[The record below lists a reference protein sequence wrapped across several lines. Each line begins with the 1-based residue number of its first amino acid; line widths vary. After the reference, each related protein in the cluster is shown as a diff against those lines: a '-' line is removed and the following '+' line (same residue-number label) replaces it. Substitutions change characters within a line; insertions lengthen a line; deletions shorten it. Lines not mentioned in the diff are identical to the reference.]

1 MDIKY
6 NLYINIMSKED
17 IISKIYNDPAGFG
30 SIRETY
36 LEARKKDPTI
46 KYDDVRS
53 LDTQNR

>member
-1 MDIKY
+1 
-6 NLYINIMSKED
+6 MSKED

-46 KYDDVRS
+46 KYDDVRNWIHKTVEQKKQ
-53 LDTQNR
+53 LK